1 LLLLFVLS
9 AAIDVGTDWVRAGP
23 DGFFS
28 WGGAGSEVFAGG
40 MLMLGAALLALA
52 YRQPALMLAIPV
64 LLLAS
69 FPLLQLVQAL
79 PALVPDAT
87 WGWAATGAGLDL
99 VALVW
104 GLALLVRAVGVALVP
119 GGPLHWLRATAGGML
134 LSLPM
139 WVGPLLMENMP
150 WWQDASAP
158 SDALARNAASELV
171 LTAQG
176 ELLDDALAALD
187 DERPGVTDLYFVG
200 FAGDARDAGYLA
212 DVNSAQRVMDE
223 RWDTRGRSIVLANNA
238 DTMLD
243 LPIASLTHLRATLAE
258 IAAAMDPEEDVVMI
272 HLASSGV
279 PGGRLETVLPPLDL
293 LPLTPPVVRALLDEA
308 GIRWRIV
315 VVAACASGAW
325 VEALQDDS
333 TLILTATRPD
343 ESSPACAVD
352 GDGTGL
358 GKVLFDG
365 ELAKATSLAAAIDAA
380 RARLPAGTMLSIG
393 SGMVEKLR
401 ELERG
406 SAARRAGRS
415 V

>member
-1 LLLLFVLS
+1 
-9 AAIDVGTDWVRAGP
+9 
-23 DGFFS
+23 
-28 WGGAGSEVFAGG
+28 
-40 MLMLGAALLALA
+40 
-52 YRQPALMLAIPV
+52 V
-64 LLLAS
+64 LLLAA

-79 PALVPDAT
+79 PAVVPDET
-87 WGWAATGAGLDL
+87 LGWAATGAGLDL

-104 GLALLVRAVGVALVP
+104 GLALLVRAVGVALDP
-119 GGPLHWLRATAGGML
+119 GGPRRWLRATAGGML

-139 WVGPLLMENMP
+139 WVSPLLMENMP
-150 WWQDASAP
+150 WWEGASPPTGAME
-158 SDALARNAASELV
+158 SNAASELV

-200 FAGDARDAGYLA
+200 FAGDAREAGYLA

-223 RWDTRGRSIVLANNA
+223 RWDTRGRSILLANSA

-243 LPIASLTHLRATLAE
+243 LPIASVTHLRATLAE

-272 HLASSGV
+272 HLASSGGQ
-279 PGGRLETVLPPLDL
+279 GGRLETVLLPLDL

-325 VEALQDDS
+325 VEALADDS

-352 GDGTGL
+352 EDGTAL
-358 GKVLFDG
+358 GKALFDG
-365 ELAKATSLAAAIDAA
+365 ELSKATSVAAAIDAA

-393 SGMVEKLR
+393 SAMTEKLK